1 MHCCH
6 AENPQK
12 IRNYLGMNRK
22 ISKIILALFL
32 LIYPMVSLYAGYYN
46 RGRTQFVYKNY
57 DKAKEMFLK
66 AVESH
71 DHGDSYYFLGEIEKL
86 QKNYKQAMEYYQK
99 AATLRTTKKYKKN
112 AFWNLIVLAEMSGD
126 YDNLVKTSLYMWEK
140 LRDSGA
146 RKKIEGIINKSL
158 WTDNL
163 EAIAKYKAGIKLKK
177 RKKFDEAEVKFR
189 EAVSIEPAFLA
200 PKFELGMYAYKR
212 GETSTALQYLED
224 ISDRIPFYAEVHM
237 IMADIHFNNRN
248 YEKAARHFD
257 RAIEYG
263 FIRGKTRYLLRLK
276 RGTSYYNTGNLE
288 KAREDID
295 YAVNYNKKSLEPL
308 LLLSAINIK
317 LNDYDAALKALI
329 KASKIDNNNPVIIY
343 KIGSIYYKKDDW
355 KSVSY
360 FDRLFDMTVKGKK
373 KTNSRYIRAFEILAK
388 KHFAKKNYSRV
399 LEITGSLENELN
411 DYRILLLKAKSY
423 FHTAQYDNAVD
434 IFEKLSLDNEQR
446 FILCKS
452 YYLSKRKK
460 KAEELLKSLISND
473 EYYKKAKKHSFLS
486 KLVEKIEKEK
496 LEKEQRE
503 KAELEKNSQEN
514 ADTREES
521 TGETGQ

>member
-1 MHCCH
+1 
-6 AENPQK
+6 
-12 IRNYLGMNRK
+12 MNRK
-22 ISKIILALFL
+22 KSKIILTLIL
-32 LIYPMVSLYAGYYN
+32 LTSPLASLHAGYYS

-66 AVESH
+66 AVEAR

-126 YDNLVKTSLYMWEK
+126 YDNLVKTSLYLWEK

-146 RKKIEGIINKSL
+146 KKKIEGIINKSL
-158 WTDNL
+158 WTDNP
-163 EAIAKYKAGIKLKK
+163 EAVAKYKAGMRLKK
-177 RKKFDEAEVKFR
+177 RKKFDEAEGKFL

-200 PKFELGMYAYKR
+200 PKFELGMYAYKK
-212 GETSTALQYLED
+212 GETSSALHYLEE
-224 ISDRIPFYAEVHM
+224 ISYKIPFYAEVHM
-237 IMADIHFNNRN
+237 IMADIHFNNRD

-263 FIRGKTRYLLRLK
+263 FIRGRTRYLLRLK

-295 YAVNYNKKSLEPL
+295 YAVKYKEKSLEPL

-317 LNDYDAALKALI
+317 LNDYDAALKALV
-329 KASKIDNNNPVIIY
+329 KASKIDSSNPVIIY

-355 KSVSY
+355 RSVSY
-360 FDRLFDMTVKGKK
+360 FDRLFNMTVKGKK
-373 KTNSRYIRAFEILAK
+373 KLNTRYTRAFEILAE
-388 KHFAKKNYSRV
+388 KHFAGKNYSRV

-411 DYRILLLKAKSY
+411 SYKMLLIKAKSY
-423 FHTAQYDNAVD
+423 FYTAEYDNAVD
-434 IFEKLSLDNEQR
+434 IFEKLSLDNEHR
-446 FILCKS
+446 FLLCKA
-452 YYLSKRKK
+452 YYLSKRRER
-460 KAEELLKSLISND
+460 AEELLKSLISHD
-473 EYYKKAKKHSFLS
+473 EYYKKAKEHSFLS
-486 KLVEKIEKEK
+486 KLVKKIEKEK
-496 LEKEQRE
+496 REKEERE
-503 KAELEKNSQEN
+503 KAELERIRQEEVD
-514 ADTREES
+514 AREKS
-521 TGETGQ
+521 TGEKENNTSERR